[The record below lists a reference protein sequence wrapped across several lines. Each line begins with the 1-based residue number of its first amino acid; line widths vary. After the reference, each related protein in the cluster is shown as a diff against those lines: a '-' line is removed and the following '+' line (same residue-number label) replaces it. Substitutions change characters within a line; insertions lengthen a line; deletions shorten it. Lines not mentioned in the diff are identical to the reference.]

1 MISLKS
7 IKKNWQNPI
16 ILIAM
21 LFSVVV
27 NAQEVRIE
35 LARKKINLNEF
46 LQIRM
51 LINNE
56 ELKQVEGFPEINNFE
71 KTFQVSLEYTNQ
83 KGQITQ
89 GIEQNYKPKQI
100 GTFAIPPFELRVNGK
115 KYAFKG
121 EEVNVMKAEKI
132 EPEEDLLAELEEE
145 GQKNIS
151 INIGKLQ
158 ETFLALSINRKEVY
172 VGEEVNIA
180 FALYVAED
188 APVALDL
195 YQLDRQLT
203 RIIKQIRPNKAWE
216 EDYRLDTVRAEKL
229 ELGKRKYTRYTF
241 YQAAFYP
248 AEAGSWL
255 IPSLEL
261 QMEDKEH
268 NKIITLRTQATK
280 VEVKPIPK
288 IEKKVP
294 VGRFQWQEAIS
305 FLKIKTGQAVT
316 YQVNVVGNGNFAMLN
331 LTQVPENDLE
341 IHVPTI
347 EQIIRKTPTQLLGIK
362 TFKYAIIARKPGKY
376 PLKDLFYLVYFN
388 TEKQKYDTLRSRL
401 TLEVSGKAI
410 ENISLEDSG
419 LQKDMKNA
427 DQQLVAMGFN
437 QKVKVI
443 SLVFFGFA
451 FLVVLYQVI
460 FKNFDISN

>member
-1 MISLKS
+1 MISSKS
-7 IKKNWQNPI
+7 IKKNWQNSI
-16 ILIAM
+16 FLIVM
-21 LFSVVV
+21 LFSTIA
-27 NAQEVRIE
+27 NSQEVRIE

-56 ELKQVEGFPEINNFE
+56 ELKQVDGFPEIANFE

-83 KGQITQ
+83 KGQITR
-89 GIEQNYKPKQI
+89 GIEQNYKPKQT

-115 KYAFKG
+115 KATFKG
-121 EEVNVMKAEKI
+121 DEVIVVKDEKT
-132 EPEEDLLAELEEE
+132 EQEEDLLAELEEE
-145 GQKNIS
+145 QQRQVS
-151 INIGKLQ
+151 LDIGKLQ
-158 ETFLALSINRKEVY
+158 DAFLALNVSRKEVF

-195 YQLDRQLT
+195 YQLDKQLS
-203 RIIKQIRPNKAWE
+203 RIIRQIRTNKAWE
-216 EDYRLDTVRAEKL
+216 EDYRLDTVKTDQL

-248 AEAGSWL
+248 AEAMTWQ
-255 IPSLEL
+255 IPALEL

-268 NKIITLRTQATK
+268 NKIVVLKTQATQIK
-280 VEVKPIPK
+280 VKAIPK
-288 IEKKVP
+288 IDQKAP

-305 FLKIKTGQAVT
+305 YLKIQTGQAIT
-316 YQVNVVGNGNFAMLN
+316 YRVNILGNGNFAMLN
-331 LTQVPENDLE
+331 LAPIPDNKLE
-341 IHVPTI
+341 IHSPSI

-362 TFKYAIIARKPGKY
+362 TFKYAIVAKKPGKY

-388 TEKQKYDTLRSRL
+388 TETQKYDTLRSQL

-410 ENISLEDSG
+410 ENISIEDNE
-419 LQKDMKNA
+419 LQKKINNA
-427 DQQLVAMGFN
+427 DEQLSIVGYNRQIKTIA
-437 QKVKVI
+437 
-443 SLVFFGFA
+443 LVFLGIA

-460 FKNFDISN
+460 FKNFDLK

>member
-21 LFSVVV
+21 LFSLVV

-89 GIEQNYKPKQI
+89 GIEQNYKPKQT
-100 GTFAIPPFELRVNGK
+100 GTFTIPPFELRVNGK
-115 KYAFKG
+115 KTNFKG
-121 EEVNVMKAEKI
+121 EDIVVVKGEKN
-132 EPEEDLLAELEEE
+132 EEEGDLLAELEEE
-145 GQKNIS
+145 AQKNVVL
-151 INIGKLQ
+151 NIGKLQ
-158 ETFLALSINRKEVY
+158 EVFLLLSISQKEVF
-172 VGEEVNIA
+172 VGEEVNVA
-180 FALYVAED
+180 FSLYLADD
-188 APVALDL
+188 APAALDL
-195 YQLDRQLT
+195 YQLDKQLT
-203 RIIKQIRPNKAWE
+203 RIIRQIRPNKAWE
-216 EDYRLDTVRAEKL
+216 EDYRLDTVRTEKL
-229 ELGKRKYTRYTF
+229 ELNKRKYTRYTF
-241 YQAAFYP
+241 YQSAFYP
-248 AEAGSWL
+248 AEAGTWQ
-255 IPSLEL
+255 IPALEL
-261 QMEDKEH
+261 QMEDKEN
-268 NKIITLRTQATK
+268 NKIISLKTQATK
-280 VEVKPIPK
+280 IEVKPIPK
-288 IEKKVP
+288 VEKKVP

-305 FLKIKTGQAVT
+305 YLKIQTGQAVT
-316 YQVNVVGNGNFAMLN
+316 YQVNLVGNGNFAMLN
-331 LTQVPENDLE
+331 LTQIPENDLE
-341 IHVPTI
+341 IHLPSV

-362 TFKYAIIARKPGKY
+362 TFKYAIVAKKPGKY
-376 PLKDLFYLVYFN
+376 PLKNLFYLVYFN

-410 ENISLEDSG
+410 ENISLEDSQ
-419 LQKDMKNA
+419 LQKEVRNA
-427 DQQLVAMGFN
+427 DDRVTAMGFN

-443 SLVFFGFA
+443 SLVFLGLA

-460 FKNFDISN
+460 FKNFDIK